1 MNPTRLVS
9 SLFLIRGAWKLAVPL
24 ALATWWRSCGEAQK
38 QGGPPPPAVTVAKPI
53 KRTLFDYDEYVGR
66 FTAINAVEVRARVS
80 GYLDFISKMGNSL
93 SRATCYSPSTNAL
106 SRTRSIR
113 RALI

>member
-9 SLFLIRGAWKLAVPL
+9 SLFLICGAWKLAVPL
-24 ALATWWRSCGEAQK
+24 ALATLVASCGEAQK

-66 FTAINAVEVRARVS
+66 FTAINAVELRARVS
-80 GYLDFISKMGNSL
+80 AISMACISKMGNSS
-93 SRATCYSPSTNAL
+93 SRATCYYHRQTAVPEHA
-106 SRTRSIR
+106 RSGAR
-113 RALI
+113 